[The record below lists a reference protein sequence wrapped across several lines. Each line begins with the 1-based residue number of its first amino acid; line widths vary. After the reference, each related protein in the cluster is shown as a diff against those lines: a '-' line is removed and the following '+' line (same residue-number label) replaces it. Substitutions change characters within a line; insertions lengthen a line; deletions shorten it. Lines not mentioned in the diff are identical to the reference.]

1 MMNLRLTGRLV
12 SQAYFNMTR
21 EIFLVVFPQN
31 KVPAHWSMWIPESD
45 GAVEGKIIHA
55 IGSPFQGYKLEI
67 KSYNISKTARRYHQI
82 SLGSIHDDWLPWLDS
97 KAGGVPTPGVSRT
110 PLDPFAVSHMC

>member
-1 MMNLRLTGRLV
+1 
-12 SQAYFNMTR
+12 MTR
-21 EIFLVVFPQN
+21 EIFLVVFPQK
-31 KVPAHWSMWIPESD
+31 KVPAHWSMWIPAFD
-45 GAVEGKIIHA
+45 GAVDVEGKIIHV
-55 IGSPFQGYKLEI
+55 IGSPFHGYTLEI
-67 KSYNISKTARRYHQI
+67 KQYNISKTTRLYQQI